1 MRALSNPHPL
11 LGNGQHI
18 PVAGLVLAAALFS
31 VQFFEPPAPTKS
43 LADASSNDR
52 AQVLVA
58 KEQFCEFSGM
68 LYIYFFFETSCLLQF
83 ACQHKSHLMFVCRSK
98 RIFPRWRFKM
108 NTSFSELENMF
119 AK

>member
-68 LYIYFFFETSCLLQF
+68 LYIYTSFLKLHVCCNLPVNISPISCLC
-83 ACQHKSHLMFVCRSK
+83 AGPKG
-98 RIFPRWRFKM
+98 
-108 NTSFSELENMF
+108 FSRDGGSR
-119 AK
+119 